1 LKEGNGEKKRMKGL
15 CYIMI
20 FLVIIMLFSK
30 SPIIGL
36 IIVGTF
42 ITIWLFTKVKKKD
55 TRSTSKGFFFGN
67 RKNQATQSINDFITF
82 MMVQQ
87 MFNISKD
94 DLVSDKLRTHKKSE
108 NHKKQVEFIEQ
119 QKQKILKLFEE

>member
-1 LKEGNGEKKRMKGL
+1 
-15 CYIMI
+15 
-20 FLVIIMLFSK
+20 MLFSK

-42 ITIWLFTKVKKKD
+42 ITIWLFTKVRKKD
-55 TRSTSKGFFFGN
+55 NRSTSKGFLFGN

-87 MFNISKD
+87 MFNFSKD
-94 DLVSDKLRTHKKSE
+94 DSVSDKLRTHKKSE
-108 NHKKQVEFIEQ
+108 NHKKRVEFIEQ
-119 QKQKILKLFEE
+119 QKQKILQLFEE